1 MVYEFGARL
10 LQLRKEKNLTQQVL
24 VDRAKALDPD
34 LRLSDSVLSAA
45 PLWFGSSNCRLPERK
60 EPVCRNTY
68 SRCLM
73 AVLGYNGK

>member
-34 LRLSDSVLSAA
+34 LRLSDSVL
-45 PLWFGSSNCRLPERK
+45 G
-60 EPVCRNTY
+60 
-68 SRCLM
+68 CLLYTSPSPRD
-73 AVLGYNGK
+73 A